1 VLENGSVAIKVN
13 NVIGHYFLSHKEVRH
28 EDPFS
33 PPILFNVVVDVL
45 TKMVYSCQQN
55 NMITGLASHLIPNG
69 IAILQY
75 ADDTILCLED
85 DMDKVRNVKLLLYM
99 FERWLD

>member
-33 PPILFNVVVDVL
+33 PPF
-45 TKMVYSCQQN
+45 YSMLWLMCLQRWCIPVN
-55 NMITGLASHLIPNG
+55 KIIGLQALRLI
-69 IAILQY
+69 
-75 ADDTILCLED
+75 
-85 DMDKVRNVKLLLYM
+85 
-99 FERWLD
+99 